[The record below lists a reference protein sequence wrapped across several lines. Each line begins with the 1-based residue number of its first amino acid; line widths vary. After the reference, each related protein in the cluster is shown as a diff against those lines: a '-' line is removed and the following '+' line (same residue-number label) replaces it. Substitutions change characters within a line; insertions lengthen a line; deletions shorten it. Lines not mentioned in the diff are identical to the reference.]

1 MSKAL
6 VSVFGGASLLIAG
19 AVGAAADTTMSRDTY
34 KAEKDRIEARYKT
47 DAERC
52 KGLAGNAKDIC
63 SKEVK
68 GREKVAKAE
77 LDAASKNTEKA
88 RYDARIARADA
99 DYEVAKEKCDDLAG
113 NPKDV
118 CLKEAKAAHTRAAA
132 DAKVARVAHEQA
144 ANANAKTDEQRRDA
158 VKEKRDAE
166 FAVAREKCD
175 ALAGAAKDNC
185 VNDAKARYGKT

>member
-6 VSVFGGASLLIAG
+6 ISLVGGASLLVAG
-19 AVGAAADTTMSRDTY
+19 AIATASDTSTMSRDTY
-34 KAEKDRIEARYKT
+34 KAENDRIETQYKA

-77 LDAASKNTEKA
+77 LDAASKNTDKA

-99 DYEVAKEKCDDLAG
+99 DYDVAKEKCDDLAG

-118 CLKEAKAAHTRAAA
+118 CLKEAKAAHTRATA
-132 DAKVARVAHEQA
+132 DAKVARVSHEQSA
-144 ANANAKTDEQRRDA
+144 KANAKTDDQIISGD
-158 VKEKRDAE
+158 
-166 FAVAREKCD
+166 
-175 ALAGAAKDNC
+175 L
-185 VNDAKARYGKT
+185 